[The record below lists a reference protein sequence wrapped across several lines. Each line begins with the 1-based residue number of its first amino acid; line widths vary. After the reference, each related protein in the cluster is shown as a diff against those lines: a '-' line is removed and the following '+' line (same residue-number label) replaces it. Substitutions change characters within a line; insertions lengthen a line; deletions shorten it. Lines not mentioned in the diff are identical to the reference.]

1 MYSIKLAF
9 KSLWY
14 DKWINI
20 LSIITIATGLFI
32 LGFVL
37 FSLYNIEKIAH
48 NMPERFTINVFLS
61 SKASERDVASVIN
74 LLKRDPIVKD
84 YRYISKEE
92 ALKELRQSLKDAAYV
107 LEGIGENPLFPTV
120 VVRIKSD
127 KFDKTLVLDLIGRIK
142 KMKHIEDV
150 VYTDQLFESIEKI
163 YKGFRLTGLGVII
176 LFSISVVFVCYS
188 TVKILFFRRNEEIE
202 IYKLLGATKGF
213 IRTPFIIEGSVLG
226 FLGGSFASSGIYGLG
241 MLLKSLNNPITFLSY
256 INLPFLYITILPVA
270 GLALGLA
277 GSTIALGRLKY

>member
-20 LSIITIATGLFI
+20 LSIVTIATGLFI
-32 LGFVL
+32 LGVVL
-37 FSLYNIEKIAH
+37 FSLYNIEKIAR
-48 NMPERFTINVFLS
+48 NMPERFTINVFFS
-61 SKASERDVASVIN
+61 NKASEGDISGVIN
-74 LLKRDPIVKD
+74 LLKNAPVVKD

-107 LEGIGENPLFPTV
+107 LEGINENPLFPTI

-127 KFDKTLVLDLIGRIK
+127 QFDKARIMNLIGRIK
-142 KMKHIEDV
+142 KKKHIEDV
-150 VYTDQLFESIEKI
+150 VYADQLFESIEKI
-163 YKGFRLTGLGVII
+163 YRGVRLTGLAVII
-176 LFSISVVFVCYS
+176 LFSISVIFVCYS

-213 IRTPFIIEGSVLG
+213 IRAPFIIEGSVLG
-226 FLGGSFASSGIYGLG
+226 FLGGCFASTGIYGLG
-241 MLLKSLNNPITFLSY
+241 ILLRNLNNPITFLSH
-256 INLPFLYITILPVA
+256 INLPFLYIIILPAV
-270 GLALGLA
+270 GLILGLA
-277 GSTIALGRLKY
+277 GSTIALGRLKF

>member
-32 LGFVL
+32 LGVVL
-37 FSLYNIEKIAH
+37 FSLYNIEKIAR

-61 SKASERDVASVIN
+61 NKASEGDVREVIN
-74 LLKRDPIVKD
+74 LLQKDPVVKD

-107 LEGIGENPLFPTV
+107 LEGIDENPLFPTI

-127 KFDKTLVLDLIGRIK
+127 QFDKTRIVDLIRRIK
-142 KMKHIEDV
+142 MMKHIEDV
-150 VYTDQLFESIEKI
+150 VYADQLFESIEKI
-163 YKGFRLTGLGVII
+163 YKGFRVSGFGIII
-176 LFSISVVFVCYS
+176 LFSISVIFVCYS

-213 IRTPFIIEGSVLG
+213 IRFPFIIEGSVLG
-226 FLGGSFASSGIYGLG
+226 FLGGCFASSGIYGLG
-241 MLLKSLNNPITFLSY
+241 MLLRSLNNPITFLSH
-256 INLPFLYITILPVA
+256 INLPLLYITILPAV
-270 GLALGLA
+270 GLILGLA

>member
-20 LSIITIATGLFI
+20 LSIVTIATGLFI
-32 LGFVL
+32 LGVVL
-37 FSLYNIEKIAH
+37 FSLYNIEKIAR

-61 SKASERDVASVIN
+61 NKASEGDVTGVIN
-74 LLKRDPIVKD
+74 LLKKDPVVKD

-107 LEGIGENPLFPTV
+107 LEGIDENPLFPTI
-120 VVRIKSD
+120 VVRIKSAE
-127 KFDKTLVLDLIGRIK
+127 FDKGKVMDLIGKIK

-150 VYTDQLFESIEKI
+150 VYADQLFESIEKI
-163 YKGFRLTGLGVII
+163 YSGFKITGLGVII

-213 IRTPFIIEGSVLG
+213 IRSPFIIEGSILG
-226 FLGGSFASSGIYGLG
+226 FIGGCFASSGIYGLSI
-241 MLLKSLNNPITFLSY
+241 LLKSLNNPITFLSH
-256 INLPFLYITILPVA
+256 INLPFPYITILPVA
-270 GLALGLA
+270 GLILGIA